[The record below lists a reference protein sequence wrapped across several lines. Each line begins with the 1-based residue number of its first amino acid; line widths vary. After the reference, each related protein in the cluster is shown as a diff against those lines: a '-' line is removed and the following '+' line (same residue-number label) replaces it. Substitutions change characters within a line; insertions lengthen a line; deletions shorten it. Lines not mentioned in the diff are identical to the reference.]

1 MFDGQHFLVAF
12 VLFSGALAWHCPAE
26 PSSEGPPNLDCVKVK
41 HGCGKLVLTNEQ
53 GRETVFPGE
62 QDPRRTR
69 PCIGFRD
76 GNGVKSATVEGPGC
90 YYIYE
95 RKNFRGAEVKIYD
108 GLKVEGKN
116 KRIMTVKSIE
126 FFLGCEAPK
135 KTITNHTDG
144 RFVYTL
150 LPKDNNNN
158 NNKENNNTTNTDYYK
173 YNNRNRNSNR
183 YFLGGAMGLSAL
195 SMIAVVLLPVFR
207 KLKTS
212 EAQEVKQS
220 DTEIKNTEINNTRLW
235 SEIVD
240 WRENIQR
247 QETRKAI
254 LLGLLPSVLD
264 VSSDYSYARTWND
277 EGFNSQ
283 IRALIYFF
291 ICLPHVVTLL
301 TSMLRI
307 LASQTFTCSESRLSL
322 RILTKTAATL
332 LFLSLLV
339 GFIYGALFLGWYHPD
354 VYAYLAF
361 VSAVITVGLKTFGV
375 LVQGPE
381 MTKAM
386 ALVNARKVDF

>member
-1 MFDGQHFLVAF
+1 MLLH
-12 VLFSGALAWHCPAE
+12 E
-26 PSSEGPPNLDCVKVK
+26 K
-41 HGCGKLVLTNEQ
+41 
-53 GRETVFPGE
+53 
-62 QDPRRTR
+62 
-69 PCIGFRD
+69 
-76 GNGVKSATVEGPGC
+76 
-90 YYIYE
+90 
-95 RKNFRGAEVKIYD
+95 KNFRGAVAKVHE
-108 GLKVEGKN
+108 GLKVEGYK
-116 KRIMTVKSIE
+116 KIMTVKSIE
-126 FFLGCEAPK
+126 FFLDCEAPTK
-135 KTITNHTDG
+135 VNTNH
-144 RFVYTL
+144 
-150 LPKDNNNN
+150 KDD
-158 NNKENNNTTNTDYYK
+158 NNTTNTDYYK
-173 YNNRNRNSNR
+173 YNNRNSNR
-183 YFLGGAMGLSAL
+183 YFLGGALSLSAL
-195 SMIAVVLLPVFR
+195 SMIAVVLLPEV
-207 KLKTS
+207 KKVCKWKTS
-212 EAQEVKQS
+212 EAQEAKQN
-220 DTEIKNTEINNTRLW
+220 DTEMKNTEINYTKLR

-240 WRENIQR
+240 WREKIQR
-247 QETRKAI
+247 QKTRKAI

-307 LASQTFTCSESRLSL
+307 LAGQILTCSESRLSL

-339 GFIYGALFLGWYHPD
+339 GFISGALYLGWYHPD
-354 VYAYLAF
+354 VYAYLAV

>member
-1 MFDGQHFLVAF
+1 M
-12 VLFSGALAWHCPAE
+12 P
-26 PSSEGPPNLDCVKVK
+26 
-41 HGCGKLVLTNEQ
+41 EQ
-53 GRETVFPGE
+53 
-62 QDPRRTR
+62 
-69 PCIGFRD
+69 
-76 GNGVKSATVEGPGC
+76 
-90 YYIYE
+90 
-95 RKNFRGAEVKIYD
+95 
-108 GLKVEGKN
+108 
-116 KRIMTVKSIE
+116 
-126 FFLGCEAPK
+126 
-135 KTITNHTDG
+135 TITNHTDG

-212 EAQEVKQS
+212 EAQEVKQN

-254 LLGLLPSVLD
+254 LLGLLPSVLE

-339 GFIYGALFLGWYHPD
+339 GFISGALYLGWYHPD
-354 VYAYLAF
+354 VYAYLAV